1 MEQLV
6 EVAHAIEQQHA
17 GMLGLDA
24 HILLHPGANLSRL
37 VLTCPYLS

>member
-24 HILLHPGANLSRL
+24 HVLLHHRGVGDGFGGHAAENG
-37 VLTCPYLS
+37 